1 MTTLTESK
9 PADFDAYWASTLED
23 LGRFPAAPEVD
34 EVPLRSTEYATAY
47 VVHMTS
53 TGPYRIFAHLSIPKG
68 TGPFPTRY
76 YLPRYGSVVEQIP
89 QGFTN
94 AQRREYLTYSVGVR
108 GQRGADQPFAAAF
121 PGLLT
126 HHISDHEGYIFRDIV
141 ADCVRGLE
149 YLMTRPE
156 VDRSKVV
163 AMGGDTALA
172 TAALGSG
179 LTHLVCTPAMFFATA
194 DLAPRTEAYP
204 LQEINDY
211 LRQNPSKRD
220 AVARTL
226 SYFDLRWFAPRV
238 KVPTVVMTEGDG
250 DLLSS
255 DGLAPLTSALGG
267 QPEVQKTEYSGFK
280 DNVYIEEWVTRQFG
294 LSGTVLPAHWQGW
307 CFLRQPGC

>member
-1 MTTLTESK
+1 MTTLTDNR
-9 PADFDAYWASTLED
+9 PDDFDAYWASVQEE
-23 LGRFPAAPEVD
+23 LGRIPAAPEVD
-34 EVPLRSTEYATAY
+34 ELPLRSTDYATAY

-53 TGPYRIFAHLSIPKG
+53 IGPYRIFAHLSIPKG
-68 TGPFPTRY
+68 AGPFPTRY

-94 AQRREYLTYSVGVR
+94 AQRREYVTFSVGVR

-126 HHISDHEGYIFRDIV
+126 HDISDHQGYVFRGIV

-149 YLMTRPE
+149 YLVTRPE
-156 VDRSKVV
+156 VDGSKVV
-163 AMGGDTALA
+163 AMGGDMALA

-194 DLAPRTEAYP
+194 DVAPRTEAYP
-204 LQEINDY
+204 LQEVNDY
-211 LRQNPSKRD
+211 LRHDPSKRD
-220 AVARTL
+220 AVTRTL

-238 KVPTVVMTEGDG
+238 NVPTLVMTGGDG

-255 DGLAPLTSALGG
+255 AALAPLTSALGTT
-267 QPEVQKTEYSGFK
+267 PDVNETRYSGFR
-280 DNVYIEEWVTRQFG
+280 DNVYVEEWVTLQLG
-294 LSGTVLPAHWQGW
+294 LPGTILPAHWQG
-307 CFLRQPGC
+307 

>member
-1 MTTLTESK
+1 MTTLTENR
-9 PADFDAYWASTLED
+9 PADFDEYWASTLEE
-23 LGRFPAAPEVD
+23 LGSFPAAPEMD
-34 EVPLRSTEYATAY
+34 EAPLRSTDYATAY

-53 TGPYRIFAHLSIPKG
+53 IGPYRIFAHLSIPKG
-68 TGPFPTRY
+68 RGPFPTRY

-94 AQRREYLTYSVGVR
+94 AQRREYLTFSVGVR

-126 HHISDHEGYIFRDIV
+126 HRITGHEGYIFRGIV

-156 VDRSKVV
+156 VDNSKVV
-163 AMGGDTALA
+163 AMGGDMALA

-204 LQEINDY
+204 LEEINDY
-211 LRQNPSKRD
+211 LRHDPSKRD

-226 SYFDLRWFAPRV
+226 SYLDLRWFAHRV
-238 KVPTVVMTEGDG
+238 TIPSLVMTEGDG
-250 DLLSS
+250 ALLSS
-255 DGLAPLTSALGG
+255 DALAPLTSAFGAR
-267 QPEVQKTEYSGFK
+267 PEVNKTQHSGFK

-294 LSGTVLPAHWQGW
+294 LSGTVLPAHWQG
-307 CFLRQPGC
+307 